1 MMKQRL
7 ALAQS
12 ALEKLC
18 ARRGNAWY
26 PIFHLAPPA
35 GWMNDPNG
43 LIYFNGRYHA
53 FFQHHPAS
61 AYQGPMHWGH
71 ATSTDMLHW
80 QHEPIALAPGDK
92 YDRDG
97 CFSGSAVDDDGVLS
111 LIYTG
116 HICLDDRGN
125 DSIIREVQC
134 LATSHDGIHF
144 EKQGCVL
151 TPPEGIMHFRDP
163 KVWHE
168 DGSWWMV
175 IGARDASD
183 NGQVLLYRGT
193 SLRDWHLEHVLAH
206 SAAGKSYMWECPD
219 FFRCGNF
226 HWLMLSPQGMPP
238 SGYRFRNLFQS
249 GVLAGSWK
257 PGSVFALKGGF
268 EELDYGH
275 DFYAPQSMLAEDG
288 RRIIMAWMNMWDS
301 PVPTRSEAWAG
312 CLTLP
317 REVFERDGRLCQR
330 PVREVE
336 SLRKKCQPLSPVR
349 LQGLQLLTEN
359 VQAAELLVTWHTVD
373 SHAEHYGVRLGD
385 GLRLYVDNQAG
396 RLVLWRYYPE
406 EGLDGYRSVELPD
419 TEYLTLRIFL
429 DRSSVEVFVNDGEAT
444 LSSRIYPQADS
455 RQLSLY
461 AAHGDAIL
469 TDGTLWMLT

>member
-1 MMKQRL
+1 M
-7 ALAQS
+7 
-12 ALEKLC
+12 
-18 ARRGNAWY
+18 
-26 PIFHLAPPA
+26 
-35 GWMNDPNG
+35 
-43 LIYFNGRYHA
+43 
-53 FFQHHPAS
+53 
-61 AYQGPMHWGH
+61 
-71 ATSTDMLHW
+71 
-80 QHEPIALAPGDK
+80 
-92 YDRDG
+92 
-97 CFSGSAVDDDGVLS
+97 DDDGVLS

-116 HICLDDRGN
+116 HICLEDRGN

-168 DGSWWMV
+168 EGSWWMV
-175 IGARDASD
+175 IGRRDASD

-206 SAAGKSYMWECPD
+206 SAAGESYMWECPD

-226 HWLMLSPQGMPP
+226 HWLMFSPQGMTP

-336 SLRKKCQPLSPVR
+336 SLRRKCQPLSPVR

-469 TDGTLWMLT
+469 TNGTLWMLT

>member
-175 IGARDASD
+175 IGAQDASD

-226 HWLMLSPQGMPP
+226 HWLMFSPQGMPP

>member
-1 MMKQRL
+1 MKQRL

>member
-1 MMKQRL
+1 MKQRL

-226 HWLMLSPQGMPP
+226 HWLMFSPQGMPP

-317 REVFERDGRLCQR
+317 REVFERDGKLCQR